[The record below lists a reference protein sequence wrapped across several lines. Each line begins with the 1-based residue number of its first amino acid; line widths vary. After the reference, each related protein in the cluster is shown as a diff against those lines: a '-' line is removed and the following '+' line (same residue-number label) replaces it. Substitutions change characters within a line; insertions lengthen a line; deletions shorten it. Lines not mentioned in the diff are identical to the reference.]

1 VTTAESCAEIE
12 RCITRLVREAPVM
25 DAAVVAELIER
36 LRGVGSS
43 LALSIARIVELVD
56 EGLIAPGVSL
66 PHLAMS
72 CATLADGVAGR
83 LSVRELEAARYEI
96 ETLLPVD
103 DRSALAS
110 ALAASPDARAAGG
123 PRMKIMVPDVPTAAL
138 SRGPRR
144 RT

>member
-96 ETLLPVD
+96 ETLLPV
-103 DRSALAS
+103 
-110 ALAASPDARAAGG
+110 PDG
-123 PRMKIMVPDVPTAAL
+123 PRMKITVPDVPTAAL

>member
-1 VTTAESCAEIE
+1 MTTAESCAEIE

-96 ETLLPVD
+96 ETLLPV
-103 DRSALAS
+103 
-110 ALAASPDARAAGG
+110 PDG
-123 PRMKIMVPDVPTAAL
+123 PRMKITVPDVPAFAL
-138 SRGPRR
+138 NRR
-144 RT
+144 RKFDGA

>member
-1 VTTAESCAEIE
+1 MTTAESCAEIE

-96 ETLLPVD
+96 ETLLPV
-103 DRSALAS
+103 
-110 ALAASPDARAAGG
+110 PDG
-123 PRMKIMVPDVPTAAL
+123 PRMKILVPDVPTAAL